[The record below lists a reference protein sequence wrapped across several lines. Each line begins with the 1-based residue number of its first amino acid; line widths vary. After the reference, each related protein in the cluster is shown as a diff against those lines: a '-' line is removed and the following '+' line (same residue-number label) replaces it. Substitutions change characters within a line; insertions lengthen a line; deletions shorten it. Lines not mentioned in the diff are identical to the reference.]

1 MSVSRGS
8 VGFNLQTP
16 EYPKFTDEPVSNA
29 QIDLL
34 LQAAMAA
41 PTAMNLKPWHFVV
54 VTEAEIL
61 RRINHT
67 LIFGKMKAPCAISVC
82 GDLRAGKRV
91 EKFWIQDCSA
101 ATENLLLA
109 ATGLGLGAV
118 WCGVTPIERYQKQIA
133 EILLLPQGVIPLNV
147 IFIGHPAEEKPPRT
161 QYDPKNISH
170 NAFGKPWQAN

>member
-1 MSVSRGS
+1 MEALDLIFRRRSIR
-8 VGFNLQTP
+8 
-16 EYPKFTDEPVSNA
+16 KFTDEPVSNA
-29 QIDLL
+29 QI
-34 LQAAMAA
+34 
-41 PTAMNLKPWHFVV
+41 
-54 VTEAEIL
+54 EIL

-67 LIFGKMKAPCAISVC
+67 LIFGKMKAPCAVSVC

-170 NAFGKPWQAN
+170 NAFGNPWQVN

>member
-1 MSVSRGS
+1 MEALDLIFRRRSIR
-8 VGFNLQTP
+8 
-16 EYPKFTDEPVSNA
+16 KFTDEPVSNA

-67 LIFGKMKAPCAISVC
+67 LIFGKMKAPCAVSVC

-109 ATGLGLGAV
+109 ATGLGLGAY
-118 WCGVTPIERYQKQIA
+118 GVALRQSRGIKSK
-133 EILLLPQGVIPLNV
+133 LPKFSCCLR
-147 IFIGHPAEEKPPRT
+147 ALSLST
-161 QYDPKNISH
+161 SSS
-170 NAFGKPWQAN
+170 

>member
-1 MSVSRGS
+1 MEALDLIFKRRSIR
-8 VGFNLQTP
+8 
-16 EYPKFTDEPVSNA
+16 KFTDEPVSNA

-67 LIFGKMKAPCAISVC
+67 LIFGKMKAPCAVSVC

-118 WCGVTPIERYQKQIA
+118 WCGVTPTRGIKSK
-133 EILLLPQGVIPLNV
+133 LPKFSCCLRAL
-147 IFIGHPAEEKPPRT
+147 FLST
-161 QYDPKNISH
+161 SSL
-170 NAFGKPWQAN
+170 